1 MKPYILQ
8 VAHLGKVSEG
18 QYVAHIAILD
28 SDKHCFTGIP
38 YKTIVVDAI
47 NEEFA
52 RKIADI
58 RIEEMMLDRTSE
70 IDSIYDKN
78 ILIDIKKYYTKKY
91 ADLVGEMDKLRK
103 KQEDLLTALV
113 KEAQQSAEEGLNVE
127 ELCIHVDINGED
139 VGQFLYAVRTVS
151 EEGSDDYL
159 ELKLMSVSPNEYEW
173 ISIYDFYAGTAEKN
187 TKEAP
192 QYFCG
197 AFLQQAV

>member
-58 RIEEMMLDRTSE
+58 RIEEMMINNASE
-70 IDSIYDKN
+70 IDSLYDMNNLTDITKN
-78 ILIDIKKYYTKKY
+78 YSKMY
-91 ADLVGEMDKLRK
+91 AGLVVEMDKLRA

-113 KEAQQSAEEGLNVE
+113 KEAQKSAEEGLNIENMGVE
-127 ELCIHVDINGED
+127 VELDGYEGHLV
-139 VGQFLYAVRTVS
+139 YAVRTVS
-151 EEGSDDYL
+151 EEGYSDCL
-159 ELKLMSVSPNEYEW
+159 ELKVKSVIGYDDPDEYEW
-173 ISIYDFYAGTAEKN
+173 LSIYDFYAGTAEKILSEIMEN
-187 TKEAP
+187 
-192 QYFCG
+192 
-197 AFLQQAV
+197 L

>member
-8 VAHLGKVSEG
+8 VAHLDKVSEG

-47 NEEFA
+47 NEEFP

-58 RIEEMMLDRTSE
+58 RIEEMMLNRASE

-78 ILIDIKKYYTKKY
+78 ILIDTKKNYTNKY
-91 ADLVGEMDKLRK
+91 ADLVVEMDKLRE
-103 KQEDLLTALV
+103 KQVNLLTALV

-127 ELCIHVDINGED
+127 ELYIHVDINGED

-151 EEGSDDYL
+151 EEGYSDCL
-159 ELKLMSVSPNEYEW
+159 ELKIMSVSPNEYEW
-173 ISIYDFYAGTAEKN
+173 ISIYEFYAGTAEKILSEIMEN
-187 TKEAP
+187 R
-192 QYFCG
+192 
-197 AFLQQAV
+197 

>member
-8 VAHLGKVSEG
+8 VAHLDKVSEG

-58 RIEEMMLDRTSE
+58 RIEEMMLNRASE
-70 IDSIYDKN
+70 IDSLYDKN
-78 ILIDIKKYYTKKY
+78 ILIDTKKDYTKKY
-91 ADLVGEMDKLRK
+91 ADLVGEMDKLRE
-103 KQEDLLTALV
+103 KQVNLLTALV

-151 EEGSDDYL
+151 EEGYSDCL
-159 ELKLMSVSPNEYEW
+159 ELKIMSVSPNEYEW
-173 ISIYDFYAGTAEKN
+173 ISIYEFYAETAETILSEIMEN
-187 TKEAP
+187 
-192 QYFCG
+192 
-197 AFLQQAV
+197 L

>member
-8 VAHLGKVSEG
+8 VAHLDKVSEG

-28 SDKHCFTGIP
+28 SNIHCFTGIP

-58 RIEEMMLDRTSE
+58 RIEEMMLNRASE

-78 ILIDIKKYYTKKY
+78 ILIDTKKNYTKKY
-91 ADLVGEMDKLRK
+91 ADLVVEMDKLRK

-113 KEAQQSAEEGLNVE
+113 KEAQQSAEEGLDIKDMGIKVE
-127 ELCIHVDINGED
+127 LDGYEGHLVH
-139 VGQFLYAVRTVS
+139 AVRTVS
-151 EEGSDDYL
+151 EESSDDYL
-159 ELKLMSVSPNEYEW
+159 ELKIMSVSPNEYDW
-173 ISIYDFYAGTAEKN
+173 MSIYDFYAGTAEKILSEIMEN
-187 TKEAP
+187 
-192 QYFCG
+192 
-197 AFLQQAV
+197 LL

>member
-8 VAHLGKVSEG
+8 VAHLDKVSEG

-58 RIEEMMLDRTSE
+58 RIEEMMLNRASE
-70 IDSIYDKN
+70 IDSLYDMN
-78 ILIDIKKYYTKKY
+78 ILIDTKKDYTKKY
-91 ADLVGEMDKLRK
+91 ADLVGEMDKLRE
-103 KQEDLLTALV
+103 KQVNLLTALV

-151 EEGSDDYL
+151 EEGYSDCL
-159 ELKLMSVSPNEYEW
+159 ELKIMSVSPNEYEW
-173 ISIYDFYAGTAEKN
+173 ISIYEFYAGTAEKILSEIMEN
-187 TKEAP
+187 R
-192 QYFCG
+192 
-197 AFLQQAV
+197 

>member
-8 VAHLGKVSEG
+8 VAHLDKVSEG

-38 YKTIVVDAI
+38 YRTIIIDAI

-91 ADLVGEMDKLRK
+91 ADLVGEMDKLRA
-103 KQEDLLTALV
+103 KQDNLLTALV
-113 KEAQQSAEEGLNVE
+113 KEAQQSAEEGLNIEKLV
-127 ELCIHVDINGED
+127 IHVDICGEN
-139 VGQFLYAVRTVS
+139 VGHFLYAVRTVS
-151 EEGSDDYL
+151 EEGYSDCL
-159 ELKLMSVSPNEYEW
+159 ELKIMSVSPNEYEW
-173 ISIYDFYAGTAEKN
+173 ISIYEFYAGTAEKILSEIMEN
-187 TKEAP
+187 R
-192 QYFCG
+192 
-197 AFLQQAV
+197 

>member
-8 VAHLGKVSEG
+8 VAHLDKVSEG

-58 RIEEMMLDRTSE
+58 RIEEMMLNRASE

-78 ILIDIKKYYTKKY
+78 ILIDTKKNYTKKY
-91 ADLVGEMDKLRK
+91 ADLVGEMDKLRT
-103 KQEDLLTALV
+103 KQDDLLTALV

-151 EEGSDDYL
+151 EEGYSDCL
-159 ELKLMSVSPNEYEW
+159 ELKIMSVSPNEYEW
-173 ISIYDFYAGTAEKN
+173 ISIYEFYSETAGNILSEIMEN
-187 TKEAP
+187 
-192 QYFCG
+192 
-197 AFLQQAV
+197 L

>member
-38 YKTIVVDAI
+38 YKTIIVDAI

-58 RIEEMMLDRTSE
+58 RIEEMMLNKTSE

-78 ILIDIKKYYTKKY
+78 ILIDTKKNYTKKY
-91 ADLVGEMDKLRK
+91 ADLVVEMDKLRA
-103 KQEDLLTALV
+103 KQENLLTALV
-113 KEAQQSAEEGLNVE
+113 KEAQTSAEEGIDIK
-127 ELCIHVDINGED
+127 ELGIKVDLDGYEGHL
-139 VGQFLYAVRTVS
+139 VYAIRTVS
-151 EEGSDDYL
+151 NEGSDDYL
-159 ELKLMSVSPNEYEW
+159 ELKIMSMSPDEYEW
-173 ISIYDFYAGTAEKN
+173 LSIYDFYAGTAEKILS
-187 TKEAP
+187 EIMES
-192 QYFCG
+192 
-197 AFLQQAV
+197 L

>member
-18 QYVAHIAILD
+18 QYVAHIAIMD

-58 RIEEMMLDRTSE
+58 RIEEMMINNASE
-70 IDSIYDKN
+70 IDSLYDMNNLTDITKN
-78 ILIDIKKYYTKKY
+78 YSKMY
-91 ADLVGEMDKLRK
+91 AGLVFEMDKLRT

-113 KEAQQSAEEGLNVE
+113 KEAQKSAEEGLNIENMGVE
-127 ELCIHVDINGED
+127 VELDGYEGHLV
-139 VGQFLYAVRTVS
+139 YAVRTVS
-151 EEGSDDYL
+151 EEGYSDCL
-159 ELKLMSVSPNEYEW
+159 ELKVKSVIGYDDPDEYEW
-173 ISIYDFYAGTAEKN
+173 LSIYDFYAGTAEKILSKIMEN
-187 TKEAP
+187 
-192 QYFCG
+192 
-197 AFLQQAV
+197 L

>member
-58 RIEEMMLDRTSE
+58 RIEEMMINNASE
-70 IDSIYDKN
+70 IDSLYDMNNLTDITKN
-78 ILIDIKKYYTKKY
+78 YSKMY
-91 ADLVGEMDKLRK
+91 AGLVVEMDKLRA

-113 KEAQQSAEEGLNVE
+113 KEAQKSAEEGLNIENMGVE
-127 ELCIHVDINGED
+127 VELDGYEGHLV
-139 VGQFLYAVRTVS
+139 YAVRTVS
-151 EEGSDDYL
+151 EEGYSDCL
-159 ELKLMSVSPNEYEW
+159 ELKVKSVIGYDDPDEYEW
-173 ISIYDFYAGTAEKN
+173 LSIYDFYAGTAEKILSKIMEN
-187 TKEAP
+187 
-192 QYFCG
+192 
-197 AFLQQAV
+197 L

>member
-58 RIEEMMLDRTSE
+58 RIEEMMLNRASE
-70 IDSIYDKN
+70 IDRLYDMSNLTDIAKN
-78 ILIDIKKYYTKKY
+78 YSKMY
-91 ADLVGEMDKLRK
+91 AGLVNEMDQLRK
-103 KQEDLLTALV
+103 KQVNLLTSLV
-113 KEAQQSAEEGLNVE
+113 KEAQQSAKEGLNIE
-127 ELCIHVDINGED
+127 NLFLHVDLCDED
-139 VGQFLYAVRTVS
+139 AVGHFLYAVRTVS
-151 EEGSDDYL
+151 EEDSDDRL

-173 ISIYDFYAGTAEKN
+173 ISIYDFYTETAWKILSKIMEK
-187 TKEAP
+187 
-192 QYFCG
+192 
-197 AFLQQAV
+197 L

>member
-18 QYVAHIAILD
+18 QYVAHIAIMD

-58 RIEEMMLDRTSE
+58 RIEEMMINRESE
-70 IDSIYDKN
+70 IDSLYDMSNLTDIAKN
-78 ILIDIKKYYTKKY
+78 YIQMYRGINIEMDQLIKKQ
-91 ADLVGEMDKLRK
+91 VN
-103 KQEDLLTALV
+103 LLTALV
-113 KEAQQSAEEGLNVE
+113 KEAQTSAKEGLNTE
-127 ELCIHVDINGED
+127 KLFLHVDLCDED
-139 VGQFLYAVRTVS
+139 AVGHFLYAVRTVS
-151 EEGSDDYL
+151 VEGSDDRL

-173 ISIYDFYAGTAEKN
+173 INISDFYTETAEKILS
-187 TKEAP
+187 KIMEK
-192 QYFCG
+192 Q
-197 AFLQQAV
+197 

>member
-18 QYVAHIAILD
+18 QYVAHIAIMD

-58 RIEEMMLDRTSE
+58 RIEEMMLNNTSE

-78 ILIDIKKYYTKKY
+78 ILIDIKKNYSKMY
-91 ADLVGEMDKLRK
+91 AGLVVEMDQLRT
-103 KQEDLLTALV
+103 KQENLLTALV
-113 KEAQQSAEEGLNVE
+113 KEAQKSAEEGLNIENMGVKVE
-127 ELCIHVDINGED
+127 LDGYEGHLV
-139 VGQFLYAVRTVS
+139 YAVRTVS
-151 EEGSDDYL
+151 EEGYSDCL
-159 ELKLMSVSPNEYEW
+159 ELKIKSVVGYDDPDEYEW
-173 ISIYDFYAGTAEKN
+173 LSIYDFYAGTAEKILSEIMEN
-187 TKEAP
+187 
-192 QYFCG
+192 
-197 AFLQQAV
+197 L

>member
-38 YKTIVVDAI
+38 YRTIIIDAI

-173 ISIYDFYAGTAEKN
+173 ISIYDFYADTAGKILSEIMEN
-187 TKEAP
+187 
-192 QYFCG
+192 
-197 AFLQQAV
+197 L

>member
-52 RKIADI
+52 RKIAVI
-58 RIEEMMLDRTSE
+58 RIEEMMLNRASE
-70 IDSIYDKN
+70 IDSLYDMN
-78 ILIDIKKYYTKKY
+78 ILIDTKKDYTKKY
-91 ADLVGEMDKLRK
+91 ADLVGEMDKLRE
-103 KQEDLLTALV
+103 KQVNLLTALV

-151 EEGSDDYL
+151 EEGYSDCL
-159 ELKLMSVSPNEYEW
+159 ELKIMSVSPNEYEW
-173 ISIYDFYAGTAEKN
+173 ISIYEFYAETAETILSEIMEN
-187 TKEAP
+187 
-192 QYFCG
+192 
-197 AFLQQAV
+197 L

>member
-18 QYVAHIAILD
+18 QYVAHIAIMD

-58 RIEEMMLDRTSE
+58 RIEEMMLNRASE
-70 IDSIYDKN
+70 IDSIYYKYNLTDITKN
-78 ILIDIKKYYTKKY
+78 YSKMY
-91 ADLVGEMDKLRK
+91 ADIVVEMEKLRK
-103 KQEDLLTALV
+103 KQENLLTALV
-113 KEAQQSAEEGLNVE
+113 KEAQQSAEDGLNVE
-127 ELCIHVDINGED
+127 ELCIHVDINGENL
-139 VGQFLYAVRTVS
+139 GHFLYAVRTVS

-159 ELKLMSVSPNEYEW
+159 ELKIMSVSPNEYEW
-173 ISIYDFYAGTAEKN
+173 ISIYDFYTETAEKILSEIMEN
-187 TKEAP
+187 R
-192 QYFCG
+192 
-197 AFLQQAV
+197 